1 MMNRSVMQR
10 QMFKKGGVAGFP
22 DLSGDGKV
30 TQKDILM
37 GRGVVEM
44 QAGGDPMAAMMAQ
57 QAPAPAP
64 MMPPQAM
71 PPQAMPPQ
79 AMPPQAM
86 PPQMAGA
93 PAPAEPEMGL
103 GGVGE
108 VDQNM
113 VEQMLAD
120 VAPAVGDPEQAE
132 DFESMMN
139 AVRGDEATMEQRRME
154 LATLVGEEDAM
165 KTPESVL
172 ALVQPVVQIASVDQG
187 IGALAQEEM
196 QEPVQGDMAG
206 GIMSMMGG

>member
-79 AMPPQAM
+79 
-86 PPQMAGA
+86 MAGA
-93 PAPAEPEMGL
+93 PMPEPEMGL

-165 KTPESVL
+165 KTP
-172 ALVQPVVQIASVDQG
+172 
-187 IGALAQEEM
+187 
-196 QEPVQGDMAG
+196 
-206 GIMSMMGG
+206 